1 MEVVKHEIKSQLAK
15 LLATEDL
22 IVEHRK
28 VDTAQFNVRSRVLTL
43 PNWERASNN
52 IFDSLVAHEVGH
64 ALYTPDRDWFNE
76 VEVPQ
81 QFVNIVEDARIEK
94 LMKRRYAGLAKT
106 FYNGYNE
113 LNDKDFFEIDGEDL
127 SVLNLADRVNLY
139 FKVGSWVDISF
150 SISEAKIVSLID
162 KAETFDD
169 TLEAAI
175 ELYNFCKKEQEKQRK
190 IANISSKEGTEKLEL
205 ELDSDFNPESNDNN
219 DNTDSQEESE
229 VDLDYQPSS
238 KESGGDLSDNDH
250 PVSEPNGGETNDDSL
265 DIKTV
270 SALSDALKS
279 LSDND
284 SVENTY
290 IELPKVNLKNIIIN
304 NSTIHNQIKFH
315 WQEEQKRF
323 DNLEYVNSDCLF
335 TEVDNDFVKFKRDAQ
350 KEVNYLVKEFE
361 CKKAATAYAR
371 STTART
377 GVLDTAKLHTYKFNE
392 DLFKKIN
399 VVPDGKN
406 HGLIFILDWSGSMSH
421 IMMDTIKQ
429 LYNLLWFCKKVSI
442 PFEVYAFTNDCP
454 YTNDDKIRIS
464 SYDRK
469 DGLALIQETFS
480 LMNLFTSKVRNKELD
495 EQMKDIF
502 RICCAF
508 NHDYWTQYH
517 IPIGLNL
524 SGTPLNESLVCLH
537 QIIPQ
542 FKKQNNLEKV
552 QCVILTDGEGAPLRY
567 SKEIQRN
574 WEDEPFMGSAYIH
587 DHCVLRNRKTGH
599 TYSCRGLGYWADIT
613 DMLLFD
619 LRQSFP
625 NTNFIGIRILANRD
639 AGHFVR
645 RYLEYSEEYAKVM
658 DSWRKEKSFSI
669 KSSGYHSYFGLS
681 SNTLANDDEFDVQ
694 EDATKA
700 QIKRA
705 FVKSLKTK
713 KMNKKVLGE
722 FIELVA

>member
-1 MEVVKHEIKSQLAK
+1 MAVQQEIKSQLAK

-22 IVEHRK
+22 VVEHK
-28 VDTAQFNVRSRVLTL
+28 NVPTAQFNVHTRELLL
-43 PNWERASNN
+43 PLWEKASSTVY
-52 IFDSLVAHEVGH
+52 DMLVGHEVAH
-64 ALYTPDRDWFNE
+64 ALFTPDEDWTE
-76 VEVPQ
+76 KVQIPQ
-81 QFVNIVEDARIEK
+81 QFVNVCEDVRIEK
-94 LMKRRYAGLAKT
+94 KMKRKYLGIAKT
-106 FYNGYNE
+106 FYRGYNE

-169 TLEAAI
+169 TLNAAI

-190 IANISSKEGTEKLEL
+190 IANISSKEGNEKLEL
-205 ELDSDFNPESNDNN
+205 ELDSDFNPESNNN

-238 KESGGDLSDNDH
+238 KESGSDLSDNDH

-265 DIKTV
+265 DIKTA

-284 SVENTY
+284 SIENTY
-290 IELPKVNLKNIIIN
+290 IELPKVNLKNVIIN

-323 DNLEYVNSDCLF
+323 DDLDYVNSDCLF

-406 HGLIFILDWSGSMSH
+406 HGLVFVLDWSGSMQGV
-421 IMMDTIKQ
+421 MTDTIKQ
-429 LYNLLWFCKKVSI
+429 LYNLLWFCKKVNI

-469 DGLALIQETFS
+469 NGLALIQETFS
-480 LMNLFTSKVRNKELD
+480 LMNLFTSKVRSKELD
-495 EQMKDIF
+495 DQMKDIF

-508 NHDYWTQYH
+508 NRDYWTQYH

-567 SKEIQRN
+567 TKEIQRH
-574 WEDEPFMGSAYIH
+574 WEDEPFMGSAYIN

-645 RYLEYSEEYAKVM
+645 RYLEYSEEYAKIM

-669 KSSGYHSYFGLS
+669 KSSGYHAYFGLS
-681 SNTLANDDEFDVQ
+681 SAALANDDEFDVK

-705 FVKSLKTK
+705 FFKSLKTK

>member
-1 MEVVKHEIKSQLAK
+1 MQVVKHEIKSQLAK

-28 VDTAQFNVRSRVLTL
+28 VDTAQFNVQTRVLTL

-52 IFDSLVAHEVGH
+52 VYDSLVAHEVGH
-64 ALYTPDRDWFNE
+64 ALYTPDREWFKE
-76 VEVPQ
+76 VKIPQ
-81 QFVNIVEDARIEK
+81 SFVNIVEDVRIEK

-113 LNDKDFFEIDGEDL
+113 LNDNDFFEIENEDL
-127 SVLNLADRVNLY
+127 DTFNIADRVNLHY
-139 FKVGSWVDISF
+139 KVGAWVDVPF
-150 SISEAKIVSLID
+150 SVSEKSIVGVIGD
-162 KAETFDD
+162 VETFDE
-169 TLEAAI
+169 TLSAAEA
-175 ELYNFCKKEQEKQRK
+175 LYNLCKKE
-190 IANISSKEGTEKLEL
+190 TEKKQKE
-205 ELDSDFNPESNDNN
+205 EEINKEDFFLDNKDSGM
-219 DNTDSQEESE
+219 DNTDSD
-229 VDLDYQPSS
+229 VDDSNSDSVDDSDSNMEGDIDIDYQPTTN
-238 KESGGDLSDNDH
+238 SGGINASDLPDIE
-250 PVSEPNGGETNDDSL
+250 EPEIHT
-265 DIKTV
+265 
-270 SALSDALKS
+270 AQAFEDALKD
-279 LSDND
+279 LTNLNEDNK
-284 SVENTY
+284 ENVY
-290 IELPKVNLKNIIIN
+290 VELPQVNLKSKIVPNNVVHDRIN
-304 NSTIHNQIKFH
+304 FH
-315 WQEEQKRF
+315 WQEEEKRWT
-323 DNLEYVNSDCLF
+323 DNKGDYLLHEGCYDSSDNEYY
-335 TEVDNDFVKFKRDAQ
+335 KFKKNAQ

-361 CKKAATAYAR
+361 CKKSATAYAR

-508 NHDYWTQYH
+508 NRDYWTQYH

-537 QIIPQ
+537 EIIPQ
-542 FKKQNNLEKV
+542 FKRQNNLEKV
-552 QCVILTDGEGAPLRY
+552 QCVILTDGESAPLRY
-567 SKEIQRN
+567 SKELQRQ
-574 WEDEPFMGSAYIH
+574 WEDDPFMGSAYIH
-587 DHCVLRNRKTGH
+587 DHCILRNRKTGH

-645 RYLEYSEEYAKVM
+645 RYLQFDEEYVKVM